1 MRAPIVGA
9 EVSPGS
15 IRNSESDELPILSA
29 KGTEYYHDMSHLLP
43 LSRVAK
49 LVEKPRHELQEMIR
63 SGELATFDGMIEL
76 DELLRAF
83 PEVKWDDDA
92 EFRRVTE
99 IKDKAFA
106 RRVRDLVLPDKEVL
120 AARLNELGDDYAAAK
135 ALLQHYGNVMTWLDE
150 KIDEIDEDA
159 SAETHHALHSV
170 RAFLLRNLA
179 EVPSDAALAQKAI
192 AQERL
197 LKIMSAHV
205 TVQPSG
211 HEFWVEGADTLLEA
225 ALSNGVSLNYGC
237 SNGNCGDCKAR
248 LVSGEVKKVHAH
260 DYVLSQADKD
270 AGMILLCSY
279 APVHDVVIAANVAG
293 ARDIPVQKLV
303 AKVKS
308 VEVFNPRMAALHIL
322 APRSQRLRFLGGQS
336 IQLGVDGVTGR
347 YPIASCPCEDRHIEV
362 QIPRLASDAFAERVF
377 AALHANDTVE
387 VEGPYGEFVLD
398 EDSPRPVIFL
408 AFGAG
413 FAPIKSLI
421 QHAMS
426 LELAESMDLHWLA
439 DQAGHYQD
447 NLCRAWAD
455 ALDNFNYVP
464 HESTDDQDAV
474 LRKLALDYPDLHR
487 FDVYAAGT
495 ATQLELARMHLVRE
509 GMHAARW
516 FPSLLDR

>member
-1 MRAPIVGA
+1 
-9 EVSPGS
+9 
-15 IRNSESDELPILSA
+15 
-29 KGTEYYHDMSHLLP
+29 MSHLLP

-49 LVEKPRHELQEMIR
+49 LVGQPRHALQDMIR
-63 SGELATFDGMIEL
+63 SGTLATFDGMVEL

-83 PEVKWDDDA
+83 PAVKWDDDA
-92 EFRRVTE
+92 EFQRVAE

-106 RRVRDLVLPDKEVL
+106 KRVRERALPDKDVL
-120 AARLNELGDDYAAAK
+120 VARLNALGDDYAAAR
-135 ALLQHYGNVMTWLDE
+135 ALLLHYGNVLTWLDE
-150 KIDEIDEDA
+150 KIDEIEEGA
-159 SAETHHALHSV
+159 SAETRHALHTV

-179 EVPSDAALAQKAI
+179 EVPADAALAQAAI
-192 AQERL
+192 AQERM

-205 TVQPSG
+205 TIQPSG
-211 HEFWVEGADTLLEA
+211 HEFFVESNDTLLEA
-225 ALSNGVSLNYGC
+225 ALRNGVSLNYGC

-260 DYVLSQADKD
+260 DYVLKQADKD
-270 AGMILLCSY
+270 AGVILLCSY
-279 APVHDVVIAANVAG
+279 APVNDVVIEASVAG
-293 ARDIPVQKLV
+293 ARDIPLQQLV

-308 VEVFNPRMAALHIL
+308 VEVFNPQMAALHIL

-336 IQLGVDGVTGR
+336 IEVGIDGARGR
-347 YPIASCPCEDRHIEV
+347 YAIASCPCEDRHIEV
-362 QIPRLASDAFAERVF
+362 QIPRRAGDAFAELLF
-377 AALHANDTVE
+377 SGIKANDTVT
-387 VEGPYGEFVLD
+387 VEGPFGECVLD

-439 DQAGHYQD
+439 DAVGLYQD

-464 HESTDDQDAV
+464 HAPTEDLDALLKSIV
-474 LRKLALDYPDLHR
+474 LDYPDMHR
-487 FDVYAAGT
+487 FDVYAAG
-495 ATQLELARMHLVRE
+495 APAQIERARVYFTGAGL
-509 GMHAARW
+509 HAARW
-516 FPSLLDR
+516 FAQVPGA

>member
-1 MRAPIVGA
+1 
-9 EVSPGS
+9 
-15 IRNSESDELPILSA
+15 
-29 KGTEYYHDMSHLLP
+29 MSHLLP

-49 LVEKPRHELQEMIR
+49 LVGQSRHALQDMIR

-83 PEVKWDDDA
+83 PQVKWDDDA

-106 RRVRDLVLPDKEVL
+106 KRVRDLVLPDKEVL
-120 AARLNELGDDYAAAK
+120 AARLNELGNDFASAQ
-135 ALLQHYGNVMTWLDE
+135 ALLLHYGNVMTWLDE
-150 KIDEIDEDA
+150 KIDELDEGA

-170 RAFLLRNLA
+170 RAFLLRNMA
-179 EVPSDAALAQKAI
+179 EMPPNAAQAQALI
-192 AQERL
+192 VQERM

-205 TVQPSG
+205 TIQPSG
-211 HEFWVEGADTLLEA
+211 HEFFVEGNETILEA
-225 ALSNGVSLNYGC
+225 ALRHGVSLNYGC

-260 DYVLSQADKD
+260 DYMLKPADKE
-270 AGMILLCSY
+270 AGAILLCSY
-279 APVHDVVIAANVAG
+279 APVNDVVIEANVAG
-293 ARDIPVQKLV
+293 ARDIPVQQLS

-308 VEVFNPRMAALHIL
+308 VEVFTPQMAALHIL

-336 IQLGVDGVTGR
+336 IQVSVNGASGR
-347 YPIASCPCEDRHIEV
+347 YAIASCPCEDRHIEV
-362 QIPRLASDAFAERVF
+362 QIPRRPDDAFAE
-377 AALHANDTVE
+377 ALFTSVKANDTVE

-426 LELAESMDLHWLA
+426 LELSESMDLHWLA
-439 DQAGHYQD
+439 DAAGHYQD

-455 ALDNFNYVP
+455 ALDHFNYVP
-464 HESTDDQDAV
+464 HAPSDDMDTL
-474 LRKLALDYPDLHR
+474 LRSIALDYPDLHR
-487 FDVYAAGT
+487 FDVYAAGS
-495 ATQLELARMHLVRE
+495 AAQLERAYAQFVRE
-509 GMHAARW
+509 GMHSARW
-516 FPSLLDR
+516 FARADQD

>member
-1 MRAPIVGA
+1 M
-9 EVSPGS
+9 
-15 IRNSESDELPILSA
+15 
-29 KGTEYYHDMSHLLP
+29 THLLP

-49 LVEKPRHELQEMIR
+49 LVSQPRHALQEMIR
-63 SGELATFDGMIEL
+63 NGTLATFDGMVEL

-106 RRVRDLVLPDKEVL
+106 KRVLERALPDKDVL
-120 AARLNELGDDYAAAK
+120 AARLTELGDDYAAAR
-135 ALLQHYGNVMTWLDE
+135 ALLLHYGNVMAWLDE
-150 KIDEIDEDA
+150 KIEEIDEDA
-159 SAETHHALHSV
+159 SPETHHALHSV

-179 EVPSDAALAQKAI
+179 EVPPDAAQAQAVI
-192 AQERL
+192 AQERI

-205 TVQPSG
+205 TIQPSG
-211 HEFWVEGADTLLEA
+211 HEFFVDGNDTLLEA
-225 ALSNGVSLNYGC
+225 ALRNGVSLNYGC
-237 SNGNCGDCKAR
+237 SNGNCGECKAR
-248 LVSGEVKKVHAH
+248 LVSGKVKKVHAH
-260 DYVLSQADKD
+260 DYVLRETEKD
-270 AGMILLCSY
+270 AGVILLCAY
-279 APVHDVVIAANVAG
+279 APINDVVIEANVAG
-293 ARDIPVQKLV
+293 ARDIPVQQLV

-308 VEVFNPRMAALHIL
+308 VEVFNPRVAALHIL

-336 IQLGVDGVTGR
+336 VQLGFKGASGR
-347 YPIASCPCEDRHIEV
+347 YAIASCPCEDRHIEV
-362 QIPRLASDAFAERVF
+362 QIPRRPGDAFAEALF
-377 AALHANDTVE
+377 ATLKANDSVD

-439 DQAGHYQD
+439 DEAGHYQD
-447 NLCRAWAD
+447 NLCRAWTD
-455 ALDNFNYVP
+455 ALDNFNYMP
-464 HESTDDQDAV
+464 HALSGDLDALLKSIV
-474 LRKLALDYPDLHR
+474 MDYPDLHR

-495 ATQLELARMHLVRE
+495 AAQLERARAHFVNE
-509 GMHAARW
+509 GLHEARW
-516 FPSLLDR
+516 FSDVLDV